1 MNEKLTIGNIYKQLE
16 NLGYSS
22 NETIFGTEL
31 ITKYIKQETKLPDD
45 KADKVFSYCWEQG
58 HSSGLYEVFSYA
70 IEICELL
77 NDVM

>member
-31 ITKYIKQETKLPDD
+31 IIKYIKQETKLSDD
-45 KADKVFSYCWEQG
+45 KENFMRYFTEYTNVSYKQVEKMG
-58 HSSGLYEVFSYA
+58 
-70 IEICELL
+70 IRR
-77 NDVM
+77 